1 MAGQISGLIKDE
13 KPAAD
18 ILSDIWTQATDL
30 MGIEN
35 TTL

>member
-13 KPAAD
+13 RPAAQ
-18 ILSDIWTQATDL
+18 ILSDIWAEATDL